1 MAVSVP
7 DAGAM
12 TSFVEFL
19 PAVLFEYALETD
31 GSRELIYISPK
42 SLDVLGYA
50 QEDFLEDMDTFWRLT
65 HPDDL
70 AQKDEVDGQD
80 ENTSAFDT
88 KVVHPSKGEIWIRVT
103 TKPTDR
109 KKGDA
114 VIWGGYIF
122 DVTDS
127 KVQEAELER
136 LNTKF
141 ERISTSDGLTGVLNR
156 RAFDESMHK
165 EWKRALRDDTELSL
179 IIVDIDHFRNYNIGY
194 GHLAG
199 DDCLK
204 VVANTL
210 SKVVKRSSDIV
221 ARYGGE
227 KFAILLPNTGLVDAI
242 KLSERCRVSIL
253 DLKMPHESSNVHS
266 IVTVSLGVSTI
277 SPEFDFDMLTFIEAA
292 DTCLYEAK
300 SNGRNQVVSINKL

>member
-7 DAGAM
+7 NTDTM
-12 TSFVEFL
+12 MSFVEFL
-19 PAVLFEYALETD
+19 PGVLFEYVLHAD
-31 GSRELIYISPK
+31 GSRELTYISPK
-42 SLDVLGYA
+42 SHDVLGYS
-50 QEDFLEDMDTFWRLT
+50 QEDLLEDMDTFWRLIE
-65 HPDDL
+65 PDGL
-70 AQKDEVDGQD
+70 DES
-80 ENTSAFDT
+80 TSVFDS
-88 KVVHPSKGEIWIRVT
+88 KLVHPSKGEVWIRVS

-109 KKGDA
+109 KQGDA
-114 VIWGGYIF
+114 VIWNGYIQ

-127 KVQEAELER
+127 KTQEAELER

-141 ERISTSDGLTGVLNR
+141 ERITTYDGLTGVLNR
-156 RAFDESMHK
+156 RAFDEIVEK

-179 IIVDIDHFRNYNIGY
+179 IIVDIDHFRDYNMAY

-199 DDCLK
+199 DDCLRL
-204 VVANTL
+204 VASTL

-227 KFAILLPNTGLVDAI
+227 EFAILLPNTGLADAI

-253 DLKMPHESSNVHS
+253 DLKTPHESSEVHS
-266 IVTVSLGVSTI
+266 ILTVSVGVCTI
-277 SPEFDFDMLTFIEAA
+277 SPEFDFNMYTFIEAA